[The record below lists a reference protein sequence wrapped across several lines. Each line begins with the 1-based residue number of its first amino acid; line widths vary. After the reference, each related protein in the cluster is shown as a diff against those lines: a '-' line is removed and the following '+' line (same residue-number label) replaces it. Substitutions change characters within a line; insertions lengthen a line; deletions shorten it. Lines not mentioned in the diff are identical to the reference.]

1 MKVYRTT
8 VMSKGTFYAQP
19 YKSLPSKSQ
28 SDKVWSSNLCS
39 VKIGY
44 KPDKDK
50 MFFLKVY
57 SQQSKTGTWIKPHF
71 TDKQLAHIKDKV
83 RWNYNK
89 FVLNTDSIIRE
100 KHISTNKHH
109 IEDKCERCIELDNYC
124 KNGHKNDHK
133 NKNSLRTYK

>member
-1 MKVYRTT
+1 MKVYRTS

-19 YKSLPSKSQ
+19 YKSQ

-124 KNGHKNDHK
+124 KNGHKNGHKAYHK